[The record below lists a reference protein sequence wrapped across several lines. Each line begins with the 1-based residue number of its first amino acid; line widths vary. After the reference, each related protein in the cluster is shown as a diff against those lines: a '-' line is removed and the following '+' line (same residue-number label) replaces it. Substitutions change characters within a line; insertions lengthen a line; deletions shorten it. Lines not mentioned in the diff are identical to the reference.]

1 MKSFFSLS
9 IIEETEVIVNLIEDG
24 VLEAEDEQTGFLIDR
39 VESWD

>member
-9 IIEETEVIVNLIEDG
+9 IIEETEVIVNLIEDV